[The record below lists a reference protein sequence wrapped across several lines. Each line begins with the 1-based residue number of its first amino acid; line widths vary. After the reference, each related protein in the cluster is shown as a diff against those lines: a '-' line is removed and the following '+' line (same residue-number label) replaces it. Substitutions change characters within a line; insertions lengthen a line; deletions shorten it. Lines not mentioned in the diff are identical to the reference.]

1 MPRSGIDGLYGNSG
15 LPWWLRGTESVCRVG
30 DPGSIPRS
38 GRSPGGEP
46 GNPLPILAWRIPWI
60 EESGGLQS
68 VGSEGVGHD

>member
-1 MPRSGIDGLYGNSG
+1 MDCTVILGFPGGSVVQN
-15 LPWWLRGTESVCRVG
+15 VCRVG

-60 EESGGLQS
+60 EEPRGLQS